1 MGISDRQ
8 YKDELLLLARAIKSI
23 QQAKA
28 LTDNVHKLGDFDE
41 RERNLRESLLQT
53 IFSQE
58 GERTND

>member
-1 MGISDRQ
+1 MGINDRQ

-28 LTDNVHKLGDFDE
+28 LTDNVHKLGDLDE